1 MWRRLIYHPDI
12 NYALR
17 QTLVLCLPVAVG
29 LMLGELRFGLL
40 FSLVPACCN
49 IAGLDTPHKRF
60 FKRLIIGASL
70 FATCSLLTQLLLAKD
85 VPLPFLLTGLTL
97 VLGVTAELGPLHA
110 KLLPASLLA
119 AIFTLSLAGY
129 MPVWEPLLIYA
140 LGTLWYG
147 LFNWFWFWIWRE
159 QPLRESLSL
168 LYRELADYCEAKYSL
183 LTQHTDPEKALPPLL
198 VRQQKAVDLI
208 TQCYQQMHMLSAQ
221 NNTDYKRM
229 LRIFQEALDLQE
241 HISVS
246 LHQPEEVQKLVERSH
261 AEEVIRWNAQ
271 TVAARLRVLADDI
284 LYHRLPTRFTMEKQ
298 IGALEKIARQH
309 PDNPVGQ
316 FCYWHFSR
324 IARVLRTQKPLYAR
338 DLLAD
343 KQRRMP
349 LFPAL
354 KSYLSLKS
362 PALRNAGRLS
372 VMLSV
377 ASLMGTA
384 LHLPK
389 SYWILM
395 TVLLVTQNGYGA
407 TRLRIVNRSVGT
419 VVGLIIAGVAL
430 HFKIPEGYTLTL
442 MLITTLASYLILRKN
457 YGWATV
463 GFTIT
468 AVYTLQLL
476 WLNGEQ
482 YILPRLIDTIIGCLI
497 AFGGTVWLWPQW
509 QSGLLR
515 KNAHDAL
522 EAYQEAIRLILSE
535 DPQPTPLAWQRM
547 RVNQAHNTLYNSLN
561 QAMQEPAFNSH
572 YLADMKLWVTH
583 SQFIVEHIN
592 AMTTLAREHRALPPE
607 LAQEYLQS
615 CEIAIQRCQQRLEY
629 DEPGSSGDANIMDA
643 PEMQPHEG
651 AAGTLE
657 QHLQRVIG
665 HLNTMHT
672 ISSMAW
678 RQRPHHGIWL
688 SRKLRDSKA

>member
-1 MWRRLIYHPDI
+1 MNWQIIVKP
-12 NYALR
+12 NTA
-17 QTLVLCLPVAVG
+17 CLP
-29 LMLGELRFGLL
+29 
-40 FSLVPACCN
+40 S
-49 IAGLDTPHKRF
+49 TP
-60 FKRLIIGASL
+60 
-70 FATCSLLTQLLLAKD
+70 
-85 VPLPFLLTGLTL
+85 TL
-97 VLGVTAELGPLHA
+97 
-110 KLLPASLLA
+110 K
-119 AIFTLSLAGY
+119 
-129 MPVWEPLLIYA
+129 
-140 LGTLWYG
+140 
-147 LFNWFWFWIWRE
+147 
-159 QPLRESLSL
+159 
-168 LYRELADYCEAKYSL
+168 
-183 LTQHTDPEKALPPLL
+183 KALPPLL

-349 LFPAL
+349 LLPAL

-430 HFKIPEGYTLTL
+430 HFKIPRRLHPDVDADYHPRQLPDIAQKLRLGDGRFYYYRSVYPATIVVERRA
-442 MLITTLASYLILRKN
+442 IHPSASYRYHYWLFNCFRRYCL
-457 YGWATV
+457 
-463 GFTIT
+463 
-468 AVYTLQLL
+468 AV
-476 WLNGEQ
+476 
-482 YILPRLIDTIIGCLI
+482 
-497 AFGGTVWLWPQW
+497 
-509 QSGLLR
+509 
-515 KNAHDAL
+515 
-522 EAYQEAIRLILSE
+522 
-535 DPQPTPLAWQRM
+535 
-547 RVNQAHNTLYNSLN
+547 
-561 QAMQEPAFNSH
+561 
-572 YLADMKLWVTH
+572 
-583 SQFIVEHIN
+583 
-592 AMTTLAREHRALPPE
+592 
-607 LAQEYLQS
+607 
-615 CEIAIQRCQQRLEY
+615 
-629 DEPGSSGDANIMDA
+629 
-643 PEMQPHEG
+643 
-651 AAGTLE
+651 AAVAE
-657 QHLQRVIG
+657 RVI
-665 HLNTMHT
+665 
-672 ISSMAW
+672 A
-678 RQRPHHGIWL
+678 
-688 SRKLRDSKA
+688 